1 MSDFILKLKKKTRSA
16 INKATRDDVELIF
29 ESYVQDWRDEM
40 EERALDG
47 FNHFYVWKF
56 NVSDLVYFLE
66 HESYDIGKIEPEEK
80 VDRSYTSG
88 QFFNSKA
95 FKEWILDLF
104 PDCKLH
110 YDSPDCENYSIRLSW

>member
-1 MSDFILKLKKKTRSA
+1 MSDFILKLKKNTRAAISKT
-16 INKATRDDVELIF
+16 TRDDVELIF
-29 ESYVQDWRDEM
+29 ESYIQDWRDEM
-40 EERALDG
+40 EERASDG
-47 FNHFYVWKF
+47 FNHFYIWKF
-56 NVSDLVYFLE
+56 NVGEFVYVLE
-66 HESYDIGKIEPEEK
+66 DGYDIGKSSPEEE
-80 VDRSYTSG
+80 VNRSYTCG